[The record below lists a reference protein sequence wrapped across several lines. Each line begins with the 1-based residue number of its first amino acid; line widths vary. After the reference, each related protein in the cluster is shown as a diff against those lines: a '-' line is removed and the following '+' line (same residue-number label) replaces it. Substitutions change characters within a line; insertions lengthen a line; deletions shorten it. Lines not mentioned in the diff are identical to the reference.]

1 MKRLFANKALT
12 GLLIGYGLI
21 QLSSLFGR
29 SPAILLAY
37 ELSYLAAIVVGIIWS
52 IKKSKEDKDLK
63 TFGGTIL
70 LFLLINA
77 TLFLIYVPTL
87 LLNPSINWALEG
99 RSESDPMLLLAFW
112 PPIHF
117 VAALI
122 IFGLIAVIT
131 RLTFKRNRTGL
142 LNDGQ

>member
-1 MKRLFANKALT
+1 MT

-21 QLSSLFGR
+21 QLSSLFVR

-70 LFLLINA
+70 LFADQRNTISYLC
-77 TLFLIYVPTL
+77 
-87 LLNPSINWALEG
+87 
-99 RSESDPMLLLAFW
+99 SD
-112 PPIHF
+112 
-117 VAALI
+117 
-122 IFGLIAVIT
+122 IT
-131 RLTFKRNRTGL
+131 A
-142 LNDGQ
+142 